1 MLHTASG
8 TSAIYNTKHF
18 PVKEDGVRIK
28 AHHNNYRRMHW
39 DKPSRT
45 ITQNN
50 GVISSLCCVHPG
62 RKNSN
67 KKKLT
72 FSDPRVL
79 TIYEVMIVS
88 SIPDDWNIPDWAEDN
103 FIRKVIGEGIPPLI
117 VQKIIKNLIN
127 QL

>member
-1 MLHTASG
+1 
-8 TSAIYNTKHF
+8 
-18 PVKEDGVRIK
+18 
-28 AHHNNYRRMHW
+28 MHW